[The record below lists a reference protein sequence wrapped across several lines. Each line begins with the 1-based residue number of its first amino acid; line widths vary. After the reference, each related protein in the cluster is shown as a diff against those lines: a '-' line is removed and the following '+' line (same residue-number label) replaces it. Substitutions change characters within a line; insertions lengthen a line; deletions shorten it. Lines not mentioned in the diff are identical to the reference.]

1 MQSSLSDK
9 WKVSSSMPYMVCI
22 QCFID
27 TGPAAV
33 TNLTGTGTG
42 RKCIVVGM
50 DSTLTCTYTGVPTPT
65 PLWYRGTGDDRV
77 DIPLSDR
84 DYVVTQTSATQI
96 TELIIRNVASEDA
109 GIYGCEA
116 TNSVNGST
124 SSNSVEVE
132 FVICSK

>member
-1 MQSSLSDK
+1 
-9 WKVSSSMPYMVCI
+9 MVYV
-22 QCFID
+22 QCFTD
-27 TGPAAV
+27 TEPTAAV

-42 RKCIVVGM
+42 GNCIVLGM
-50 DSTLTCTYTGVPTPT
+50 DSTLTCTYTGVPTAT

-77 DIPLSDR
+77 NIPVSDAE
-84 DYVVTQTSATQI
+84 YIVTQTSATQT

-124 SSNSVEVE
+124 STSSLEME
-132 FVICSK
+132 FVLCSK